1 MKRNFS
7 KVLCLVL
14 ICSFV
19 LSSLPQLF
27 AGYYSQN
34 DLINAIYSDLNSAC
48 NIVASGR
55 AYTEIQNARPYLKHA
70 QRLLKKQ
77 GVSHCFDHRLDRVID
92 NAKMEILWNN
102 RHEALQRINLAMR
115 LVENRNANTSSQN
128 NRHRAP
134 YHRNHSAGRTA
145 AGAVIAAPVAVGLG
159 ALLVNI
165 FRNFNWGQVSG
176 TQTRVRMP
184 NIPTSVVPMR

>member
-19 LSSLPQLF
+19 FSSLPQLF

-115 LVENRNANTSSQN
+115 LVENCNANACSQN
-128 NRHRAP
+128 NHHRTP
-134 YHRNHSAGRTA
+134 HHRGHSAGRTA
-145 AGAVIAAPVAVGLG
+145 AGAVIAAPVAVGFG

-176 TQTRVRMP
+176 TSTRVRMP
-184 NIPTSVVPMR
+184 NIPSSIVPIR